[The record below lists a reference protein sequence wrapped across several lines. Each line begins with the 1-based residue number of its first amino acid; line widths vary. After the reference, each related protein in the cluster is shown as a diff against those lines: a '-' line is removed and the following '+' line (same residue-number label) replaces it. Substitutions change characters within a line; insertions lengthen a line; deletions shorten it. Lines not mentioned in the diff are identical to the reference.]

1 MHQSAVRLSCI
12 HRQCSLSGSLRQL
25 DVPKIQSS
33 CTGKEADCLATRIF
47 LQKCASTRRNA
58 ASTHGRS
65 RDVLITLPHT
75 RSASESPRFNFD
87 FDDRT
92 GRPIKLLCRVM
103 KMPTVPAH
111 YFDQNLFQAVE
122 LTHFLFSASHCE
134 GLVDVSPTNNCS
146 GPTRRSVKTSHRSF
160 AEGNSR
166 SATPERRRRGPRG
179 HPENGSH

>member
-25 DVPKIQSS
+25 DVPRLQSS

-65 RDVLITLPHT
+65 RDVLITLLAPLPNL
-75 RSASESPRFNFD
+75 RASILIST
-87 FDDRT
+87 T
-92 GRPIKLLCRVM
+92 GQAAQSSLCAVTEM
-103 KMPTVPAH
+103 STVPAH

-166 SATPERRRRGPRG
+166 SATPDRRRRGPRG